1 MTKSTNAATEA
12 FRLGLSVDEYQKLIL
27 QKPAPFPADRPPA
40 NPPTRPTGT
49 VVPHPK
55 PIECK

>member
-27 QKPAPFPADRPPA
+27 QKPGRTAFSKSADAADGHRRAPPQTD
-40 NPPTRPTGT
+40 
-49 VVPHPK
+49 
-55 PIECK
+55 